1 MSKGFEFHIDDNR
14 ELVKN
19 ACREGILR
27 ALLRGLNFQ
36 NRTESCGLRRGIGKD
51 IGG

>member
-1 MSKGFEFHIDDNR
+1 MSKGFEFRINDNR

-36 NRTESCGLRRGIGKD
+36 NRTESCGLQQRN
-51 IGG
+51 